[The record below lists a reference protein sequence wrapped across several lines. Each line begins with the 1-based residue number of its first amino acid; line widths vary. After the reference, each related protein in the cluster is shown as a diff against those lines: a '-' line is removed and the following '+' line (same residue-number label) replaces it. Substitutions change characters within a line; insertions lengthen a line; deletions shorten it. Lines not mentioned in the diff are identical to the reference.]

1 MKKEYLVAIKAFL
14 LGLSQNKSLALEG
27 LSIHRDKG
35 KSLKNLYRLVFYSI
49 ILAEIERAAKGDNV
63 IEYRTIASEASKEI
77 ETVNGENPYSIYMKL
92 VEVSVHKVT
101 TADFGDLTAYGD
113 SSSRVELEKKI
124 LSDERDGGLITMY
137 PIFETLRLHRE
148 LVKNK
153 EYNFLMDCELDKI
166 LRDHTKEYI

>member
-49 ILAEIERAAKGDNV
+49 ILAEIERAAKGDSV

-77 ETVNGENPYSIYMKL
+77 EMVNGENPYSIYMKL

-101 TADFGDLTAYGD
+101 TADFGDLTANGD

-124 LSDERDGGLITMY
+124 LSDEYEESVLIY
-137 PIFETLRLHRE
+137 PIFETLGLDRKQ
-148 LVKNK
+148 VKDK
-153 EYNFLMDCELDKI
+153 EYDFLNGCELDKI
-166 LRDHTKEYI
+166 LSSHTKEYI